1 MNGTEIERWQNNAL
15 GELVSL
21 MDNHEPADGKL
32 TEIRRSRELGLKNL
46 ANIGQTGKR
55 KKSFV
60 SLRRRAH
67 IGDKRIGFPV
77 LRL

>member
-21 MDNHEPADGKL
+21 MENHEPADGKL
-32 TEIRRSRELGLKNL
+32 TEIQRSRESGLKNR
-46 ANIGQTGKR
+46 ADIGQTGKR
-55 KKSFV
+55 KNLLFPFV
-60 SLRRRAH
+60 AAH